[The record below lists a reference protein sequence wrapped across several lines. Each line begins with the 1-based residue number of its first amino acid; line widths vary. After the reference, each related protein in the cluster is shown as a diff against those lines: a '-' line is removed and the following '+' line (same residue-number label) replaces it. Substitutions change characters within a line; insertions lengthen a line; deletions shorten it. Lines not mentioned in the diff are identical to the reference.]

1 MDMQGSRQ
9 LAVTREQA
17 WDALNDPEILKRC
30 ITGCEKFELTAD
42 NTYAIAVA
50 IRIGP
55 VSARFNGKVT
65 LADIVVPESYA
76 LRFDAQGGAAG
87 FGKGESQVLL
97 VPNEQGV
104 ELRYT
109 VKSTVGGKLAQI
121 GQRLIDGVAK
131 SLAEEFFSRWEAELV
146 KRFAP
151 PVAAPAPA
159 SEPPAETDAPSAAAA
174 PATAPATTQSPAP
187 SAGTA
192 SWIWWVYTLG
202 LVDRVGT
209 CSLAGRLLKMLKPV
223 VLAVDDDPVTLGLTR
238 HLVEGVGY
246 VFKAPDR
253 QRTRSESQHGPRP
266 TWRSSIWY
274 WEKTTASTWCGAG
287 GSNNAFLS

>member
-9 LAVTREQA
+9 LAITREQA

-42 NTYAIAVA
+42 NTYAIVVA

-97 VPNEQGV
+97 VPNDQGV

-131 SLAEEFFSRWEAELV
+131 SLAEEFFSRFEAELV

-151 PVAAPAPA
+151 APAAPA
-159 SEPPAETDAPSAAAA
+159 SEPAAETDSASAASI
-174 PATAPATTQSPAP
+174 PATVSATAQSSEPA
-187 SAGTA
+187 AGTP
-192 SWIWWVYTLG
+192 SWVWWVAIAAAFAAGWLLG
-202 LVDRVGT
+202 R
-209 CSLAGRLLKMLKPV
+209 
-223 VLAVDDDPVTLGLTR
+223 
-238 HLVEGVGY
+238 
-246 VFKAPDR
+246 
-253 QRTRSESQHGPRP
+253 
-266 TWRSSIWY
+266 
-274 WEKTTASTWCGAG
+274 
-287 GSNNAFLS
+287 

>member
-42 NTYAIAVA
+42 NTYAIVVA

-97 VPNEQGV
+97 VPNDQGV

-131 SLAEEFFSRWEAELV
+131 SLAEEFFSRFEAELV

-151 PVAAPAPA
+151 PAPAAPA
-159 SEPPAETDAPSAAAA
+159 SEPAAETDSASAASI
-174 PATAPATTQSPAP
+174 PATVSATARSSEPA
-187 SAGTA
+187 AGTP
-192 SWIWWVYTLG
+192 SWVWWVAIAAAFAAGWLLG
-202 LVDRVGT
+202 R
-209 CSLAGRLLKMLKPV
+209 
-223 VLAVDDDPVTLGLTR
+223 
-238 HLVEGVGY
+238 
-246 VFKAPDR
+246 
-253 QRTRSESQHGPRP
+253 
-266 TWRSSIWY
+266 
-274 WEKTTASTWCGAG
+274 
-287 GSNNAFLS
+287 

>member
-42 NTYAIAVA
+42 NTYAIVVA

-131 SLAEEFFSRWEAELV
+131 SLAEEFFSRFEAELV

-151 PVAAPAPA
+151 PVATAAPA
-159 SEPPAETDAPSAAAA
+159 SEPAAETDAPSAAAA
-174 PATAPATTQSPAP
+174 PATAPATTQSSAP
-187 SAGTA
+187 SAGTS
-192 SWIWWVYTLG
+192 SWVWWVAIVAAFAAGWLLG
-202 LVDRVGT
+202 R
-209 CSLAGRLLKMLKPV
+209 
-223 VLAVDDDPVTLGLTR
+223 
-238 HLVEGVGY
+238 
-246 VFKAPDR
+246 
-253 QRTRSESQHGPRP
+253 
-266 TWRSSIWY
+266 
-274 WEKTTASTWCGAG
+274 
-287 GSNNAFLS
+287 

>member
-17 WDALNDPEILKRC
+17 WEALNDPEILKRC
-30 ITGCEKFELTAD
+30 ITGCEKFELVGENA
-42 NTYAIAVA
+42 YAIVVA

-87 FGKGESQVLL
+87 FGKGESQVQL

-131 SLAEEFFSRWEAELV
+131 SLAEEFFSRFEAELV
-146 KRFAP
+146 KRN
-151 PVAAPAPA
+151 APAPA
-159 SEPPAETDAPSAAAA
+159 ESAPAPEVASEAAGSASVPALVSAPASPPPAPAA
-174 PATAPATTQSPAP
+174 PANATP
-187 SAGTA
+187 SWVWWGAIVAAFIAG
-192 SWIWWVYTLG
+192 WLLG
-202 LVDRVGT
+202 R
-209 CSLAGRLLKMLKPV
+209 
-223 VLAVDDDPVTLGLTR
+223 
-238 HLVEGVGY
+238 
-246 VFKAPDR
+246 
-253 QRTRSESQHGPRP
+253 
-266 TWRSSIWY
+266 
-274 WEKTTASTWCGAG
+274 
-287 GSNNAFLS
+287 

>member
-42 NTYAIAVA
+42 NTYAIVVA

-131 SLAEEFFSRWEAELV
+131 SLAEEFFSRFEAELV

-151 PVAAPAPA
+151 PVTPAAPA
-159 SEPPAETDAPSAAAA
+159 SEPAAETDAPSAAAA
-174 PATAPATTQSPAP
+174 PAAAPATTQPSAP

-192 SWIWWVYTLG
+192 SWVWWVAIVAAFAAGWLLG
-202 LVDRVGT
+202 R
-209 CSLAGRLLKMLKPV
+209 
-223 VLAVDDDPVTLGLTR
+223 
-238 HLVEGVGY
+238 
-246 VFKAPDR
+246 
-253 QRTRSESQHGPRP
+253 
-266 TWRSSIWY
+266 
-274 WEKTTASTWCGAG
+274 
-287 GSNNAFLS
+287 

>member
-30 ITGCEKFELTAD
+30 ITGCEKFELTAE

-131 SLAEEFFSRWEAELV
+131 SLAEEFFSRFEAELV

-151 PVAAPAPA
+151 PVVPAAPAEEPQEAAHGHGGAPAPTVVAPVQHAAPAPA
-159 SEPPAETDAPSAAAA
+159 NGTSNWVWWAAIVAA
-174 PATAPATTQSPAP
+174 FA
-187 SAGTA
+187 AG
-192 SWIWWVYTLG
+192 WLLG
-202 LVDRVGT
+202 R
-209 CSLAGRLLKMLKPV
+209 
-223 VLAVDDDPVTLGLTR
+223 
-238 HLVEGVGY
+238 
-246 VFKAPDR
+246 
-253 QRTRSESQHGPRP
+253 
-266 TWRSSIWY
+266 
-274 WEKTTASTWCGAG
+274 
-287 GSNNAFLS
+287 

>member
-42 NTYAIAVA
+42 NVYAIVVA

-131 SLAEEFFSRWEAELV
+131 SLAEEFFSRFEAELV

-151 PVAAPAPA
+151 PVTAAAPA
-159 SEPPAETDAPSAAAA
+159 SEPLTETDAPSAAAA
-174 PATAPATTQSPAP
+174 PAAAPATAQESAP

-192 SWIWWVYTLG
+192 PWVWWMAIAVAFAAGWMLG
-202 LVDRVGT
+202 R
-209 CSLAGRLLKMLKPV
+209 
-223 VLAVDDDPVTLGLTR
+223 
-238 HLVEGVGY
+238 
-246 VFKAPDR
+246 
-253 QRTRSESQHGPRP
+253 
-266 TWRSSIWY
+266 
-274 WEKTTASTWCGAG
+274 
-287 GSNNAFLS
+287 

>member
-42 NTYAIAVA
+42 NTYAIVVA

-97 VPNEQGV
+97 VPNDQGV

-131 SLAEEFFSRWEAELV
+131 SLAEEFFSRFEAELV

-151 PVAAPAPA
+151 EPATAAAPA
-159 SEPPAETDAPSAAAA
+159 SEPPTESAPGGGAAPSAPASPALVSSPKVTPNWVWWGAIAAA
-174 PATAPATTQSPAP
+174 FV
-187 SAGTA
+187 AG
-192 SWIWWVYTLG
+192 WLLG
-202 LVDRVGT
+202 R
-209 CSLAGRLLKMLKPV
+209 
-223 VLAVDDDPVTLGLTR
+223 
-238 HLVEGVGY
+238 
-246 VFKAPDR
+246 
-253 QRTRSESQHGPRP
+253 
-266 TWRSSIWY
+266 
-274 WEKTTASTWCGAG
+274 
-287 GSNNAFLS
+287 

>member
-30 ITGCEKFELTAD
+30 ITGCEKFELTAE
-42 NTYAIAVA
+42 NTYAIVVA

-65 LADIVVPESYA
+65 LTDIVVPESYA

-131 SLAEEFFSRWEAELV
+131 SLAEEFFSRFEAELV

-151 PVAAPAPA
+151 PVAPAAPAEEPQEAAHSAGGAAAPVAASPAQPTAPAPA
-159 SEPPAETDAPSAAAA
+159 TGTSSWVWWAAIAAAFV
-174 PATAPATTQSPAP
+174 
-187 SAGTA
+187 AG
-192 SWIWWVYTLG
+192 WLLG
-202 LVDRVGT
+202 R
-209 CSLAGRLLKMLKPV
+209 
-223 VLAVDDDPVTLGLTR
+223 
-238 HLVEGVGY
+238 
-246 VFKAPDR
+246 
-253 QRTRSESQHGPRP
+253 
-266 TWRSSIWY
+266 
-274 WEKTTASTWCGAG
+274 
-287 GSNNAFLS
+287 